1 MIAMS
6 IAVNIKD
13 GRETQLEFL
22 KILIPALV
30 SVKLLVYLKLSE
42 SLGYFSKPDRGK

>member
-6 IAVNIKD
+6 IAVNIKE
-13 GRETQLEFL
+13 GHETQLELL

-30 SVKLLVYLKLSE
+30 RVKLLVYLKLSE